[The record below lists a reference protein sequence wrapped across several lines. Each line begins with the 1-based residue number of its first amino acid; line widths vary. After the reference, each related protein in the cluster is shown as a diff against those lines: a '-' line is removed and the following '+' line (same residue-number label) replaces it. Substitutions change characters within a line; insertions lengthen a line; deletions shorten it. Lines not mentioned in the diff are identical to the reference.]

1 MAEDYSETDYG
12 NGTYAYSFIVTF
24 PGSQVQVRMQA
35 FDRRGVFVRAEDA
48 LTS

>member
-24 PGSQVQVRMQA
+24 PGSHVRMQA